1 MLPFYAGNMDGF
13 TNDIRVA
20 VGKPSASELCSE
32 RKVGR
37 SQEGARRPLPPSQV
51 WADTGLRVCRGAS
64 RGGLGGKGPE
74 CVLPNAAC
82 LRPGREGGL
91 PGRQGLRPS
100 SKPRSTSS
108 LLTPARS
115 PGLGCRPHREPSSAS
130 SLPLH
135 LLLPRRPEAAHAS
148 PRVAYVASLRCK
160 SPSSAS

>member
-1 MLPFYAGNMDGF
+1 MTALASLLRREHGGF

-64 RGGLGGKGPE
+64 RGGLGGKGPA

-82 LRPGREGGL
+82 LRPGEGG
-91 PGRQGLRPS
+91 GPS
-100 SKPRSTSS
+100 WQ
-108 LLTPARS
+108 A
-115 PGLGCRPHREPSSAS
+115 
-130 SLPLH
+130 
-135 LLLPRRPEAAHAS
+135 RPETL
-148 PRVAYVASLRCK
+148 V
-160 SPSSAS
+160 